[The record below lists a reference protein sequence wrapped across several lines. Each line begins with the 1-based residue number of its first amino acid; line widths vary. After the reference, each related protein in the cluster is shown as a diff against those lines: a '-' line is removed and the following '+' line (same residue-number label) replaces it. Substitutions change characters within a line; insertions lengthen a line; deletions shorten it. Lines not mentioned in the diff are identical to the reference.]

1 MAPSEKMELQYL
13 VILCRGFGYSKQA
26 LDWDMEQKFV
36 EDEIAHVLDEDMV
49 CDMKQELAKNEI
61 VQVFD
66 GNMVCNVEQKRIED
80 KIVL

>member
-36 EDEIAHVLDEDMV
+36 EDEIAHVLD
-49 CDMKQELAKNEI
+49 
-61 VQVFD
+61 